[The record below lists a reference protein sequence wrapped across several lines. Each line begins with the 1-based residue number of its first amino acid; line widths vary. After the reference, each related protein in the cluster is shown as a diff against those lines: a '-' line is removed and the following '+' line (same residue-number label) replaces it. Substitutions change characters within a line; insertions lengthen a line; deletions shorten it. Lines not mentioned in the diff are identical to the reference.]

1 MRKLLFLMVF
11 LSLPALSE
19 DPDLEKRVTGL
30 AHELRCLVC
39 QNQTIADS
47 NAPLA
52 VDLRNQIREQL
63 AAGKSERDVMDF
75 MVARY
80 GDFVLYRPPLKA
92 STVLLWAGPF
102 VFLLLGIFLLYR
114 RVTRRSAPDPQLS
127 EADRARAA
135 KLLE

>member
-1 MRKLLFLMVF
+1 MRKLLFLMLF

-63 AAGKSERDVMDF
+63 AAGKSESDVMEF

-102 VFLLLGIFLLYR
+102 VFLLLGTFLLYR
-114 RVTRRSAPDPQLS
+114 RVTRRRAPDPQLS

>member
-1 MRKLLFLMVF
+1 VVRFAVLVLFCAAA
-11 LSLPALSE
+11 SAQ
-19 DPDLEKRVTGL
+19 DPVLDKRVAAL
-30 AHELRCLVC
+30 AEELRCLVC
-39 QNQTIADS
+39 QNQTLADS

-63 AAGKSERDVMDF
+63 KAGASEREVLDF

-80 GDFVLYRPPLKA
+80 GDFVLFRPPFKA
-92 STVLLWAGPF
+92 STVALWAGPF
-102 VFLLLGIFLLYR
+102 VFLVAGIAILVR
-114 RVTRRSAPDPQLS
+114 RIRRRRAPEPQIS